1 MSEFFFSIY
10 RDVPNWIIA
19 LEIIVFLFGI
29 VSVYFAKQQN
39 IWVFPTGLIATILS
53 VFLLYRAGYLADMT
67 INFYYSIMSIYGWY
81 QWAMPNS
88 KGETLQVSRTT
99 LNEKIIGLL
108 LFIFTIL
115 VTFTIYKFFE
125 VTLETEN
132 YVDLFTSGLFFTAM
146 WYMAKKKL
154 ENWTLWIVGDVI
166 TIPLY
171 AYKGLGILSLQYV
184 VFTVL
189 AVLGYLEWKKQVDKQ
204 KIIS

>member
-1 MSEFFFSIY
+1 MNEFFFSMY

-29 VSVYFAKQQN
+29 ISVYFAKQQN

-67 INFYYSIMSIYGWY
+67 INFYYSIMSVYGWY
-81 QWAMPNS
+81 QWAKPNL

-108 LFIFTIL
+108 LFIFTIM

-204 KIIS
+204 KIIL